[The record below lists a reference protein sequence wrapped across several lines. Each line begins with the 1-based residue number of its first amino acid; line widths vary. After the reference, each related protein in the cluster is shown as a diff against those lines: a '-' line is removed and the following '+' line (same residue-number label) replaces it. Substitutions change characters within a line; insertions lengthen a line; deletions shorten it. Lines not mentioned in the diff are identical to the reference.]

1 MLDRL
6 GFHSITQQTCYK
18 ILEFTGFNNFFYLNC
33 FLLNDMITKIE
44 ACIIEHQ
51 SNIEMFI

>member
-6 GFHSITQQTCYK
+6 GSYSITQQTCYK

-51 SNIEMFI
+51 SNIETFI